1 MECASC
7 GADIDAM
14 DRYCPACRLPNMQG
28 SRHPRFG
35 PAERDPG
42 PAIAP
47 RVAAEGERP
56 CPRCRSGLR
65 TRDHYC
71 RSCGLDVSRL
81 APPPPI
87 SRTGGVWMTPG
98 PLTVDSYQPLG
109 RLSVVMRVL
118 MLVIDRAGGR
128 DRRRQPAAVAHDRRR
143 LAARPPGCRRSTR
156 TGSCS
161 TSGCTAWRW
170 PRPALLVVV
179 ALLTVAWTRRGY
191 RNLGCLGVTGR
202 RLAPFWATY
211 GWLIPGVNLIVPKL
225 IVDDT
230 WRASDPDLPSGS
242 ARWRPRPVPTANH
255 MWWIST
261 IVALPTVALALAA
274 ILSTGDRPVDLAE
287 VHATQ
292 GRCSCWRWPRCSW
305 CSPPSCSPARSR
317 ASPTASGPGPP
328 ASARRPDPS
337 CVRPVGRAS
346 RPSGGPDAEQGPG
359 AAPLGRGGRKRG
371 SLLIHWLDARDA
383 GGRGVPATRGAR
395 RSTARSSRS
404 HAPDAWFLKGGL
416 DRGRRHRR
424 ARSGRSFVGRP
435 AHRQAAAARR
445 GRRPDAWACG
455 SG

>member
-7 GADIDAM
+7 GADIDAI
-14 DRYCPACRLPNMQG
+14 DRYCPACRLPNVQG

-42 PAIAP
+42 PTIAP

-56 CPRCRSGLR
+56 CPRCRAGLR

-98 PLTVDSYQPLG
+98 PLTVDSYKPLA

-118 MLVIDRAGGR
+118 VLVLTVTAVVTAGVSLLLWRMISEDSLLTAGLPTV
-128 DRRRQPAAVAHDRRR
+128 DADWIVLDEWVHR
-143 LAARPPGCRRSTR
+143 LAMVQAG
-156 TGSCS
+156 
-161 TSGCTAWRW
+161 
-170 PRPALLVVV
+170 LLVLV
-179 ALLTVAWTRRGY
+179 ALLTVTWSRRGY

-211 GWLIPGVNLIVPKL
+211 GWMIPGVNLIVPKL

-230 WRASDPDLPSGS
+230 WRASDPELPSGS
-242 ARWRPRPVPTANH
+242 ARWRTAAVPTANH

-274 ILSTGDRPVDLAE
+274 LLSIRDRPVDLAE

-292 GRCSCWRWPRCSW
+292 GALLVLAVAEMLLVFAAILFSRTISSVTDRQV
-305 CSPPSCSPARSR
+305 ARAVR
-317 ASPTASGPGPP
+317 IGP
-328 ASARRPDPS
+328 ARRPS
-337 CVRPVGRAS
+337 MRPPKVEEATPPARTSSKGPVLLHTAGAGASAGRY
-346 RPSGGPDAEQGPG
+346 
-359 AAPLGRGGRKRG
+359 
-371 SLLIHWLDARDA
+371 
-383 GGRGVPATRGAR
+383 
-395 RSTARSSRS
+395 
-404 HAPDAWFLKGGL
+404 
-416 DRGRRHRR
+416 
-424 ARSGRSFVGRP
+424 
-435 AHRQAAAARR
+435 
-445 GRRPDAWACG
+445 
-455 SG
+455 